1 MTNPVRRLWGLRRRL
16 YAILGAPGLMIV
28 AISLLSFGFGLIV
41 LAREYNRPRKTGL
54 EALHQVISGWV
65 SLPDPL
71 GRTLV
76 DYVDLWRH
84 ADPDRKAG
92 QLEVVHDAVFDLG
105 YQLDQQSERFPLIWV
120 VALELGPDD
129 APPLVRWVSPL
140 GGGALPSAVVVRVPL
155 FPEGR
160 EPAISLRVRYRVV
173 PTVERAAAGLE
184 ASYRRLLLA
193 LLGFSGY
200 SLLCLGYMILSAQAL
215 SERSAREAAREA
227 TLDLADRTCHELG
240 NGVFVLSNE
249 RRNLT
254 DLLDLIDRF
263 VAQEP
268 EARAAAVRR
277 LGVDPELAARWDHA
291 LKREYASRGIDPD
304 LELRNGAAVARDVC
318 RQISVCAE
326 YITLTVREL
335 DGFLKR
341 SALPVT
347 VEPVVVCECFDEALA
362 LLGPRLEAADARVE
376 WQSGLL
382 RGLTVRGDR
391 RLLVHALVNLLKN
404 AVEAASI
411 AGNVPEI
418 TLSARVEG
426 ATAWIGVAD
435 NGPGIPAADVRH
447 IFDDGYST
455 KGAGRGRGL
464 AIVRESIHI
473 QGGILRHGSRPGGG
487 TLFQIGLPLAAEA
500 EALHGTREQRIAS
513 A

>member
-1 MTNPVRRLWGLRRRL
+1 MPTP
-16 YAILGAPGLMIV
+16 
-28 AISLLSFGFGLIV
+28 
-41 LAREYNRPRKTGL
+41 T
-54 EALHQVISGWV
+54 
-65 SLPDPL
+65 
-71 GRTLV
+71 
-76 DYVDLWRH
+76 
-84 ADPDRKAG
+84 RKAG
-92 QLEVVHDAVFDLG
+92 RLEVVHDAVYDLG
-105 YQLDQQSERFPLIWV
+105 YQLDEQSERFPLIRV

-129 APPLVRWVSPL
+129 APPLVRWVSPI
-140 GGGALPSAVVVRVPL
+140 GGGAMPSAVEDRVPL
-155 FPEGR
+155 VAGGPG
-160 EPAISLRVRYRVV
+160 PAISLRVRYRVV

-200 SLLCLGYMILSAQAL
+200 SLLCLGYMILNAQAL

-291 LKREYASRGIDPD
+291 LKREYAARGIDPD

-347 VEPVVVCECFDEALA
+347 VEPVAVCECLDEALA

-376 WQSGLL
+376 WQGGLR

-404 AVEAASI
+404 AVEAAST
-411 AGNVPEI
+411 AGNAPEI

-426 ATAWIGVAD
+426 STAWIGVAD
-435 NGPGIPAADVRH
+435 NGPGIPAADARH

-473 QGGILRHGSRPGGG
+473 QGGILQHGNRPGGG

-500 EALHGTREQRIAS
+500 AASHGSQEQRVAS